1 MISKKDIFIGARI
14 IENDPEH
21 QRQLNFKGT
30 VQSIIS
36 KGDGEY
42 DYTVAVL
49 PDNEFM
55 QMPGIKDNCY
65 FGLTFCLGFHID
77 LLPMQEI
84 SQNSLHILQKFKI
97 NIKLKVSEE
106 IKSNRTGDFYDE
118 LVRMLTVY
126 GYNIDVKKDTFT
138 APEARKGKKRIYC
151 HPIQLAGECPPS
163 EFNEIEK
170 MIRHGSTYEIHS
182 IKTSDLMFDYS
193 QEEELEQYH
202 VKYDNS
208 IQTMLLDA
216 FRTETPNIYKDT
228 RQVIELLSKRIKIIT
243 VSNYCWSGA
252 GSASTQYIKS
262 VYNLLLNDHKISISP
277 NNSNLSHTKENT
289 K

>member
-21 QRQLNFKGT
+21 QGQLNFKGT

-77 LLPMQEI
+77 LLPIQEI
-84 SQNSLHILQKFKI
+84 SQNCSHILQKFKI

-202 VKYDNS
+202 VKYDNI

-243 VSNYCWSGA
+243 VSNYCWSGD

-262 VYNLLLNDHKISISP
+262 AYNLLLNDHKISISP